1 MFGLKK
7 GPKYAF
13 LGTYGSV
20 SAGQS
25 YLNLQQNNVQVH
37 ANDVRLASVTPT
49 LAPSGSNWL
58 SQALTGSL
66 WLLLA
71 LSLSLSGSL
80 RLRLWLPLAL
90 TATLWLTLAL
100 SD

>member
-7 GPKYAF
+7 GLKYAF

-80 RLRLWLPLAL
+80 RLRLWLPLAPLAL
-90 TATLWLTLAL
+90 TATL
-100 SD
+100 